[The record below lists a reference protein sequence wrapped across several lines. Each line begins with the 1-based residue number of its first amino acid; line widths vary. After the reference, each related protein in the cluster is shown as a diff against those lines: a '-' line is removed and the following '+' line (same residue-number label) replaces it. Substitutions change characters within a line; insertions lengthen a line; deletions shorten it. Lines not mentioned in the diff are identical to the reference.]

1 MSLIADALKK
11 AQSARLGRRY
21 LTPDPSGVLPK
32 GPKGDRSSLGLES
45 LGSIFSGI
53 QISPALL
60 VGLGSGVFLFVALFT
75 YFFYARSPKAKS
87 PTAPSSA
94 ALEKRPAGL
103 ILSPPPSVPA
113 VEPLVLDKGE
123 PSKGLKAEAPG
134 EKKAVAE
141 KAAEERE
148 SSKTE
153 VAKVEKKPGEPAKV
167 MKSEK
172 KGESPKVAVTPDLS
186 EEVRY
191 HFNLALFYQ
200 EERNFPQARREYEKV
215 VQIWPL
221 YAEAHNNLGVVYKE
235 LGMYDQAITELN
247 KAVALNPRYPRA
259 YHNLGVIYQ
268 IRGDWKQ
275 ATKNYEMAL
284 SLDRNHLSSYNNL
297 GLVYRSQKRL
307 HEAREILE
315 KALAINPYFPQT
327 HYNLALVL
335 EELGEIEQARFHYQ
349 KFVESAGEE
358 NSRLAE
364 RVRAYLKE
372 RPGRNDP
379 SAGSGSWP
387 SQAER

>member
-32 GPKGDRSSLGLES
+32 NPKGDRAGLGIGS

-53 QISPALL
+53 EISPALL
-60 VGLGSGVFLFVALFT
+60 VGLGSGVFLFVVLIS
-75 YFFYARSPKAKS
+75 YFFYARSPKARS
-87 PTAPSSA
+87 PADASSVA
-94 ALEKRPAGL
+94 SEKRPAGL
-103 ILSPPPSVPA
+103 ILTPPPVVPS
-113 VEPLVLDKGE
+113 VEPLVLDKE
-123 PSKGLKAEAPG
+123 ALPAKASKGEASEG
-134 EKKAVAE
+134 KKPAPE
-141 KAAEERE
+141 KASGGRE
-148 SSKTE
+148 VSKTE
-153 VAKVEKKPGEPAKV
+153 VAKVEEKLREPAKAI
-167 MKSEK
+167 KSEK
-172 KGESPKVAVTPDLS
+172 KRESSKVAVTPDLS

-235 LGMYDQAITELN
+235 LGMYDPAVFELN

-268 IRGDWKQ
+268 IKGDWKQ
-275 ATKNYEMAL
+275 ATKNYETAL

-297 GLVYRSQKRL
+297 GLVYRSQKRS

-315 KALAINPYFPQT
+315 KALAIDPYFPQT

-335 EELGEIEQARFHYQ
+335 EEIGEVEQARFHYQ
-349 KFVESAGEE
+349 KFVDNAGAD

-364 RVRAYLKE
+364 RVRAYL
-372 RPGRNDP
+372 
-379 SAGSGSWP
+379 SAGLPQG
-387 SQAER
+387 ATGKK

>member
-32 GPKGDRSSLGLES
+32 NPKGDRSGLGIGS
-45 LGSIFSGI
+45 LGSLFSGME
-53 QISPALL
+53 ISPALL
-60 VGLGSGVFLFVALFT
+60 IGLGSGVFLFVALIT
-75 YFFYARSPKAKS
+75 YFFYARSPKTKS
-87 PTAPSSA
+87 PTAASSVA
-94 ALEKRPAGL
+94 SEKRPAGL
-103 ILSPPPSVPA
+103 ILTPPPSVPS
-113 VEPLVLDKGE
+113 VEPLVLGKE
-123 PSKGLKAEAPG
+123 EVPAEAPKREASG
-134 EKKAVAE
+134 EKKPAPE
-141 KAAEERE
+141 KASGERE
-148 SSKTE
+148 VSKTE
-153 VAKVEKKPGEPAKV
+153 VAKVEEKLREPAKAI
-167 MKSEK
+167 KSEK
-172 KGESPKVAVTPDLS
+172 RRESPKVAATPDLS

-200 EERNFPQARREYEKV
+200 EEKNFPQARREYEKV

-259 YHNLGVIYQ
+259 YHNLGVVYQ

-275 ATKNYEMAL
+275 SIKNYETAL

-297 GLVYRSQKRL
+297 GLVYRSQKRPD
-307 HEAREILE
+307 EAREVLE
-315 KALAINPYFPQT
+315 KALAIDPYFPQT

-335 EELGEIEQARFHYQ
+335 EELGEAEQARFHYQ
-349 KFVESAGEE
+349 KFVDNAGED

-364 RVRAYLKE
+364 KVRAYLKE
-372 RPGRNDP
+372 RPRKND
-379 SAGSGSWP
+379 
-387 SQAER
+387 SQ